1 MLALPSGVLE
11 QDLGPGIGRAGVLMS
26 GRDVSEKGLSQ
37 PMPEP
42 ALSRLVLI
50 DGSGYIFRAFFALP
64 PLTNPNGVP
73 VGAVFGFCNM
83 LFRLV
88 QDMPGEQ
95 MLVVFDKGKA
105 SFRDAIYDGYKA
117 NRLEPPDDLQ
127 PQFPLVRE
135 ATEAFG
141 LTVIELESYEADDI
155 IATYAREARAAGREV
170 IVVSSDKDL
179 MQLIRQ
185 GVQMYD
191 PMKQK
196 AIDRAEVIARFGV
209 GPELVRDVLA
219 LAGDTSD
226 NVPGVPGIGVKT
238 AAQLLQEFG
247 DLEGL
252 LANAATIRQPK
263 RRENLLEHAEQARI
277 SQRLVT
283 LCDRVPALPALDQ
296 IQDGGIDY
304 PRLLEFA
311 RAHGFRSLAQR
322 VEPLAHSHALA
333 PAADK
338 APARAAE
345 YATITDFERLESWLE
360 RASARG
366 IVALSCTTTS
376 PNVARA
382 ELVGVSLA
390 VGESEA
396 GYVPLAHRDDFGTL
410 AGGQLPR
417 GEVLERL
424 RRVLDDPAVL
434 KVGHNLKFDQSVLA
448 RHGLEIAPYDDT
460 MLLSYVLDG
469 ASHGHGLEELAKLHL
484 DHAITT
490 FEAVCGSGRKRIP
503 FEKVPLEQAAAY
515 AAGCADVALRLHGM
529 LKLALARERRT
540 RVYETIER
548 PLVAVVAAMERRGIK
563 VDPPLLRQLS
573 ADFSARMAELEAE
586 AYRLA
591 GRAFNLGS
599 PKQLGEILF
608 DEQGMESGRKTR
620 TGSHGTAAGIL
631 EGLAAQGNELPRI
644 VLDWRQLQKLT
655 GTYTDALIQE
665 IAPDGR
671 VHTSYAM
678 AATSTGRLSSNDP
691 NLQNIPI
698 RTEEGRKIRRA
709 FIAEEGHLLLS
720 ADYSQIELRVLAHM
734 AGIAALKEAFAK
746 DVDVHAVTAS
756 QMFGVPIEGMDPL
769 LRRNA
774 KMINYGII
782 YGIGAFGLAQRL
794 GIEFDVAKRYI
805 EAYFERYPGIRDY
818 MEQAKDEARAHGYV
832 TTLFGRKCAT
842 PEIRSGNPSRRGY
855 AERAAINAPIQG
867 SAADI
872 MKRAMIRADRALAHS
887 NLGARMLL
895 QVHDELVFEVPE
907 DEIEPAADLIRYV
920 MAHAAHL
927 EVPLVVEVGWGPN
940 WDAAH

>member
-1 MLALPSGVLE
+1 
-11 QDLGPGIGRAGVLMS
+11 
-26 GRDVSEKGLSQ
+26 
-37 PMPEP
+37 MPEP
-42 ALSRLVLI
+42 ARPRLVLV
-50 DGSGYIFRAFFALP
+50 DGSGYIFRAYFALP
-64 PLTNPNGVP
+64 PLTNPEGLP

-88 QDMPGEQ
+88 QDMPGDQ
-95 MLVVFDKGKA
+95 LLVVFDKGKA

-117 NRLEPPDDLQ
+117 NRLEPPDDLR
-127 PQFPLVRE
+127 PQFPLVRD
-135 ATEAFG
+135 AARALG
-141 LTVIELESYEADDI
+141 LPVIELEGYEADDI
-155 IATYAREARAAGREV
+155 IATYARDAEAAGREV
-170 IVVSSDKDL
+170 IIVSSDKDL

-263 RRENLLEHAEQARI
+263 RRENLLEHAEQARV

-283 LCDRVPALPALDQ
+283 LCDTVPSLSSLD
-296 IQDGGIDY
+296 DMHARELEYRG
-304 PRLLEFA
+304 LLDFA
-311 RAHGFRSLAQR
+311 RRHGFRSLAQR
-322 VEPLAHSHALA
+322 IEPLADRLA
-333 PAADK
+333 K
-338 APARAAE
+338 APAPEREEPTATAE
-345 YATITDFERLESWLE
+345 YATVRDLAALDDWLG
-360 RASARG
+360 RATARG
-366 IVALSCTTTS
+366 ILALACTTTS

-382 ELVGVSLA
+382 ELVGLSLA
-390 VGESEA
+390 VEESQA
-396 GYVPLAHRDDFGTL
+396 GYVPLAHRDEFGTL
-410 AGGQLPR
+410 AAGQLPR

-424 RRVLDDPAVL
+424 RPVLADPAVL
-434 KVGHNLKFDQSVLA
+434 KVGHNLKYDQCVLA
-448 RHGLEIAPYDDT
+448 RYGVEVAPYDDV

-469 ASHGHGLEELAKLHL
+469 ARHGHGLAELAQRHL
-484 DHAITT
+484 EHAMMPYET
-490 FEAVCGSGRKRIP
+490 VCGSGRKQIP
-503 FEKVPLEQAAAY
+503 FDKVPVEQAATY
-515 AAGCADVALRLHGM
+515 AAGCADVALRLHGV

-540 RVYETIER
+540 RVYETMER
-548 PLVAVVAAMERRGIK
+548 PLVAVLAAMERRGIR
-563 VDPPLLRQLS
+563 VDPAMLRQLS
-573 ADFSARMAELEAE
+573 ADFGARMAELEAE

-608 DEQGMESGRKTR
+608 DEQGLDSARKTR
-620 TGSHGTAAGIL
+620 TGSHGTAADIL
-631 EGLAAQGNELPRI
+631 EGLAAQGHPLPRA

-698 RTEEGRKIRRA
+698 RTEEGRRIRRA
-709 FIAEEGHLLLS
+709 FTAEDGHLLLS

-734 AGIAALKEAFAK
+734 AGIAALKEAFAR

-756 QMFGVPIEGMDPL
+756 QMFGVAIERMDPL

-794 GIEFDVAKRYI
+794 GIEFDVARRYI
-805 EAYFERYPGIRDY
+805 EAYFEQYPGIRDY
-818 MEQAKDEARAHGYV
+818 MERAKAEARTYGYV
-832 TTLFGRKCAT
+832 TTLFGRLCAT
-842 PEIRSGNPSRRGY
+842 PEINSGNPSRRGY

-872 MKRAMIRADRALAHS
+872 MKRAMIRADRALTQS

-907 DEIEPAADLIRYV
+907 DEVEATADLIRNT
-920 MAHAAHL
+920 MGRAAHL
-927 EVPLVVEVGWGPN
+927 DVPLVVDVGWGAN
-940 WDAAH
+940 WDAAHWH

>member
-1 MLALPSGVLE
+1 MVALRAGALE
-11 QDLGPGIGRAGVLMS
+11 HGLRPGIARAAVLIS
-26 GRDVSEKGLSQ
+26 GRDLSEKGLSQ

-42 ALSRLVLI
+42 ARSRLVLI

-135 ATEAFG
+135 ATVAFG
-141 LTVIELESYEADDI
+141 LPVIELEGYEADDI

-170 IVVSSDKDL
+170 IIVSSDKDL

-209 GPELVRDVLA
+209 GPEQVRDVLA

-252 LANAATIRQPK
+252 LANAATIKQPK
-263 RRENLLEHAEQARI
+263 RRDNLLEHAEQARI

-283 LCDRVPALPALDQ
+283 LCDAVPTLPPLDQ
-296 IQDGGIDY
+296 LQDGGIDY

-322 VEPLAHSHALA
+322 VEPLAHSHVRA
-333 PAADK
+333 PAPDQ
-338 APARAAE
+338 APARTAE
-345 YATITDFERLESWLE
+345 YATVTDFESLAVWLE

-366 IVALSCTTTS
+366 ILALSCTTTS
-376 PNVARA
+376 PNIARA
-382 ELVGVSLA
+382 ELVGLSIA
-390 VGESEA
+390 TGEGEA
-396 GYVPLAHRDDFGTL
+396 CYVPLAHRDDFGTL
-410 AGGQLPR
+410 AAGQLPR

-424 RRVLDDPAVL
+424 RPVLLDPAAL
-434 KVGHNLKFDQSVLA
+434 KVGHNLKYDQSVLA

-469 ASHGHGLEELAKLHL
+469 ASHGHGLDELAKLHL
-484 DHAITT
+484 DHAMMTY
-490 FEAVCGSGRKRIP
+490 EAVCGSGRKRIP

-515 AAGCADVALRLHGM
+515 AAGCADVALRLHGV

-586 AYRLA
+586 AYRRA

-608 DEQGMESGRKTR
+608 DEQGLESGRKTR

-709 FIAEEGHLLLS
+709 FIAEDGHLLLS

-756 QMFGVPIEGMDPL
+756 QMFGVPIAGMDPL

-794 GIEFDVAKRYI
+794 GIEFDVARRYI

-818 MEQAKDEARAHGYV
+818 MERAKEEARAHGYV

-842 PEIRSGNPSRRGY
+842 PEINSGNPSRRGY

-872 MKRAMIRADRALAHS
+872 MKRAMIRADRALANS

-907 DEIEPAADLIRYV
+907 DEIEPAADLIRDV
-920 MAHAAHL
+920 MEHAAHL
-927 EVPLVVEVGWGPN
+927 DVPLVAEVGWGPN

>member
-1 MLALPSGVLE
+1 MLATTTAIEL
-11 QDLGPGIGRAGVLMS
+11 
-26 GRDVSEKGLSQ
+26 

-42 ALSRLVLI
+42 ARSRLVLI

-64 PLTNPNGVP
+64 PLTDPNGVP

-88 QDMPGEQ
+88 QDMPGDQ
-95 MLVVFDKGKA
+95 LVVVFDKGKA
-105 SFRDAIYDGYKA
+105 SFRDAIYADYKA
-117 NRLEPPDDLQ
+117 NRMEPPDDLA
-127 PQFPLVRE
+127 PQFPRVRE
-135 ATEAFG
+135 AAHAFG
-141 LTVIELESYEADDI
+141 LPVIELDGYEADDI

-170 IVVSSDKDL
+170 IIVSSDKDL

-238 AAQLLQEFG
+238 AAQLLLEYG
-247 DLEGL
+247 DLDGL
-252 LANAATIRQPK
+252 LAKAAMIKQPK
-263 RRENLLEHAEQARI
+263 RRDNLLEHAEQARI

-283 LCDRVPALPALDQ
+283 LCDEVPSLAPLDRLHDGALD
-296 IQDGGIDY
+296 Y
-304 PRLLEFA
+304 RSFLEFA
-311 RAHGFRSLAQR
+311 RRHGFRSLAQR
-322 VEPLAHSHALA
+322 VEPLAESRVRA
-333 PAADK
+333 PAPGPEE
-338 APARAAE
+338 PARAVE
-345 YATITDFERLESWLE
+345 YATVHDLATLDSWLD
-360 RASARG
+360 RASAKG
-366 IVALSCTTTS
+366 VLAFDCTTTS
-376 PNVARA
+376 ANVGRA
-382 ELVGVSLA
+382 ELVGISLA
-390 VGESEA
+390 LDDGEA
-396 GYVPLAHRDDFGTL
+396 CYVPLGHKDDFGTL
-410 AGGQLPR
+410 AAGQPPR
-417 GEVLERL
+417 DAVLERL
-424 RRVLDDPAVL
+424 RQVLEDPAVL
-434 KVGHNLKFDQSVLA
+434 KVGHHLKYDQSVLA
-448 RHGLEIAPYDDT
+448 RYGLGLAPYDDI
-460 MLLSYVLDG
+460 MLLSYVIDG
-469 ASHGHGLEELAKLHL
+469 AGHGHGLDELAALHL
-484 DHAITT
+484 DHTMMPY
-490 FEAVCGSGRKRIP
+490 EAVCGSGRKRVP
-503 FEKVPLEQAAAY
+503 FDRVPVEQAAAY
-515 AAGCADVALRLHGM
+515 AAGCADVALRLHRV
-529 LKLALARERRT
+529 LKMALARERRT

-548 PLVAVVAAMERRGIK
+548 PLVAVLAAMEQRGVR
-563 VDPPLLRQLS
+563 VDPAMLRQLS
-573 ADFSARMAELEAE
+573 ADFTARMAELEA
-586 AYRLA
+586 AAHRLA

-608 DEQGMESGRKTR
+608 DEQGLESGRKTR

-631 EGLAAQGNELPRI
+631 EGLAAQGHELPRT

-709 FIAEEGHLLLS
+709 FIAEAGGLLLS

-734 AGIAALKEAFAK
+734 AGIAALKDAFAK
-746 DVDVHAVTAS
+746 NVDVHAVTAS

-794 GIEFDVAKRYI
+794 GIEFDVAQRYI
-805 EAYFERYPGIRDY
+805 ETYFEQYPGIRDY
-818 MEQAKDEARAHGYV
+818 MERAKDEARAQGYV
-832 TTLFGRKCAT
+832 TTLFGRMCAT

-867 SAADI
+867 TAADI
-872 MKRAMIRADRALAHS
+872 MKRAMIRADRALSHS

-907 DEIEPAADLIRYV
+907 HEVEPTADLIRET
-920 MAHAAHL
+920 MAGAAHL
-927 EVPLVVEVGWGPN
+927 DVPLVVDVGWGAN

>member
-1 MLALPSGVLE
+1 
-11 QDLGPGIGRAGVLMS
+11 
-26 GRDVSEKGLSQ
+26 
-37 PMPEP
+37 
-42 ALSRLVLI
+42 
-50 DGSGYIFRAFFALP
+50 
-64 PLTNPNGVP
+64 
-73 VGAVFGFCNM
+73 
-83 LFRLV
+83 
-88 QDMPGEQ
+88 MPGEQ
-95 MLVVFDKGKA
+95 LLVVFDKGKA
-105 SFRDAIYDGYKA
+105 SFRDAIYAGYKA
-117 NRLEPPDDLQ
+117 NRLEPPDDLK

-135 ATEAFG
+135 AAHALG
-141 LTVIELESYEADDI
+141 LPVIELDGYEADDI
-155 IATYAREARAAGREV
+155 IATYARAARAAGREV
-170 IVVSSDKDL
+170 IIVSSDKDL
-179 MQLIRQ
+179 MQLIRP

-196 AIDRAEVIARFGV
+196 PIDRAEVIERFGV

-252 LANAATIRQPK
+252 LAMAATIKQPK
-263 RRENLLEHAEQARI
+263 RRENLLEHAEQARV

-283 LCDRVPALPALDQ
+283 LCDMVPSLTPLEQMHARALDYR
-296 IQDGGIDY
+296 G
-304 PRLLEFA
+304 LLEFA
-311 RAHGFRSLAQR
+311 RRHGFRSLAQR
-322 VEPLAHSHALA
+322 IEPLAEHHG
-333 PAADK
+333 K
-338 APARAAE
+338 APAPGVQEPAPAAE
-345 YATITDFERLESWLE
+345 YATVRDFAVLDAWLD
-360 RASARG
+360 RATARG
-366 IVALSCTTTS
+366 ILALDCTTTS
-376 PNVARA
+376 QNVARA
-382 ELVGVSLA
+382 ELVGLSLA
-390 VGESEA
+390 TGEGEA
-396 GYVPLAHRDDFGTL
+396 CYVPLAHRDDFGTL
-410 AGGQLPR
+410 AAGQLPR

-424 RRVLDDPAVL
+424 RPMLEDLAVL
-434 KVGHNLKFDQSVLA
+434 KVGHNLKYDLSVLA
-448 RHGLEIAPYDDT
+448 RYGLEIQPYDDV
-460 MLLSYVLDG
+460 MMLSYVLDG
-469 ASHGHGLEELAKLHL
+469 ASHGHGLEELAELHL
-484 DHAITT
+484 DHAMMAY
-490 FEAVCGSGRKRIP
+490 EAVCGSGRKQIP
-503 FEKVPLEQAAAY
+503 FDKVPVEQAAAY
-515 AAGCADVALRLHGM
+515 AAGCADVALRLHGV
-529 LKLALARERRT
+529 LRLALARERRT

-548 PLVAVVAAMERRGIK
+548 PLVAVLAAMEGRGIK
-563 VDPPLLRQLS
+563 VDPAMLRKLS
-573 ADFSARMAELEAE
+573 ADFSARMVELEAK
-586 AYRLA
+586 AHRLA
-591 GRAFNLGS
+591 GRTFNLGS

-608 DEQGMESGRKTR
+608 DEQGLESARKTR

-631 EGLAAQGNELPRI
+631 EGLAAQGHELPKT

-665 IAPDGR
+665 IGPDGR

-709 FIAEEGHLLLS
+709 FVAEAGHLLLS

-794 GIEFDVAKRYI
+794 GIEFDVARRYI
-805 EAYFERYPGIRDY
+805 EAYFEQYPGIRDY
-818 MEQAKDEARAHGYV
+818 MERAKDEARAQGYV

-842 PEIRSGNPSRRGY
+842 PEIKSGNPSRRGY

-872 MKRAMIRADRALAHS
+872 MKRAMIRTERALSVS
-887 NLGARMLL
+887 NLGAKMLL

-907 DEIEPAADLIRYV
+907 DEVEASADLIRDV
-920 MAHAAHL
+920 MARAAHL
-927 EVPLVVEVGWGPN
+927 DVPLVVDVGWGPN

>member
-1 MLALPSGVLE
+1 
-11 QDLGPGIGRAGVLMS
+11 MS
-26 GRDVSEKGLSQ
+26 SMSESS
-37 PMPEP
+37 
-42 ALSRLVLI
+42 SRLVLV

-64 PLTNPNGVP
+64 PLTDPGGVP

-88 QDMPGEQ
+88 QDMPDDQ
-95 MLVVFDKGKA
+95 LVVVFDKGKA
-105 SFRDAIYDGYKA
+105 SFRDAIYADYKA
-117 NRLEPPDDLQ
+117 NRLEPPDDLR
-127 PQFPLVRE
+127 PQFPMVRE
-135 ATEAFG
+135 AAHAFG
-141 LTVIELESYEADDI
+141 LPVIELEGYEADDI
-155 IATYAREARAAGREV
+155 IATYAREAREAGREV
-170 IVVSSDKDL
+170 IIVSSDKDL
-179 MQLIRQ
+179 MQLIRP

-196 AIDRAEVIARFGV
+196 AIDRDEVIARFGV

-219 LAGDTSD
+219 IAGDTSD

-238 AAQLLQEFG
+238 AAQLLLEFG

-252 LANAATIRQPK
+252 LAKAATIKQPK
-263 RRENLLEHAEQARI
+263 RRENLLEHAEQARV
-277 SQRLVT
+277 SQQLVT
-283 LCDRVPALPALDQ
+283 LCDEVPSLPPLEQLHDGALDYA
-296 IQDGGIDY
+296 G
-304 PRLLEFA
+304 LLEFA
-311 RAHGFRSLAQR
+311 RQHGFRSLAQR
-322 VEPLAHSHALA
+322 VEPLAASHVRA
-333 PAADK
+333 PAPGAEE
-338 APARAAE
+338 PARAVE
-345 YATITDFERLESWLE
+345 YATVRDLATLDAWLD

-366 IVALSCTTTS
+366 ILALDCTTTS
-376 PNVARA
+376 QNVARA
-382 ELVGVSLA
+382 DLVGLSLA
-390 VGESEA
+390 LEDGLA
-396 GYVPLAHRDDFGTL
+396 CYVPLAHKDDFGTL
-410 AGGQLPR
+410 AAGQPPR
-417 GEVLERL
+417 DQALVRLRPVLE
-424 RRVLDDPAVL
+424 DPAVL
-434 KVGHNLKFDQSVLA
+434 KVGHHLKFDQSVLA
-448 RHGLEIAPYDDT
+448 RYGLQVAPYDDT

-469 ASHGHGLEELAKLHL
+469 AGHGHGLGELAALHL
-484 DHAITT
+484 DHAMMPY
-490 FEAVCGSGRKRIP
+490 EAVCGSGRKQIP
-503 FEKVPLEQAAAY
+503 FDRVPVEQAAAY
-515 AAGCADVALRLHGM
+515 AAGCADVALRLHGV

-548 PLVAVVAAMERRGIK
+548 PLVAALAAMEQRGIR
-563 VDPPLLRQLS
+563 VDPKILRELS
-573 ADFSARMAELEAE
+573 ADFGARMAELEAE
-586 AYRLA
+586 AYKLA
-591 GRAFNLGS
+591 GRTFNLGS

-608 DEQGMESGRKTR
+608 DEQGLESERKTR

-631 EGLAAQGNELPRI
+631 EGLAAQGHTLPKT

-709 FIAEEGHLLLS
+709 FIAEAGHLLLS

-746 DVDVHAVTAS
+746 DVDIHAVTAS
-756 QMFGVPIEGMDPL
+756 QMFGVPVEGMDPL

-805 EAYFERYPGIRDY
+805 EAYFEQYPGIRDY
-818 MEQAKDEARAHGYV
+818 MERAKDEARTHGYV
-832 TTLFGRKCAT
+832 TTLFGRICAT

-867 SAADI
+867 TAADI
-872 MKRAMIRADRALAHS
+872 MKRAMIRADRALGRS
-887 NLGARMLL
+887 NLGAKMLL

-907 DEIEPAADLIRYV
+907 DEVEPTADLIREV
-920 MAHAAHL
+920 MATAAHL
-927 EVPLVVEVGWGPN
+927 DVPLVVDVGWGPD